1 MIRPDIQAHSCEIH
15 NRIITVPRRL
25 QTQDS
30 AVISAGAL
38 SRRADAHALPTIGYP
53 AEVRQL
59 HARRAVT
66 GRRADGRHRARVR
79 AAILETVST
88 VASPAD
94 GQAQA
99 KPAVPRAAWT
109 RLAACTA
116 AAALLQLDGTLI
128 TVALPSV
135 AHGLHVKGS
144 TTSAVLSA
152 YFGAYALLLIPGGE
166 LVDRFGARRLALGGL
181 ALFAVG
187 ALAGALAG
195 SFGALLVARVIQ
207 GAGAGLVS
215 PAALAGAV
223 SGFPAE
229 RRGSALGIW
238 GASAG
243 MSNLLGPLLGG
254 LLTVAFGWR
263 ANWWA
268 LLPLTLA
275 AAVAIARL
283 VPSTVHDDGDG
294 GNPALNR
301 IVLAATLVAALT
313 FAVMIGAFYIAEQ
326 YLQRVAGFSAL
337 GASGALVLVALLVG
351 AAAPLAGRLVDRHGE
366 QFPTLLGFV
375 GAGVGLAIL
384 GIPGFKL
391 DGIVTVLPLIPVGLG
406 LGMLF
411 VPTSRAALN
420 ASPQASHGRTSA
432 LLSVGRLLGAA
443 TGAGLAGIALS
454 GTLTA
459 STVHHTL
466 LLSAGLCLVIGIPAS
481 TCLTRR
487 SPTGAG
493 RAERV

>member
-1 MIRPDIQAHSCEIH
+1 VSHAIVTAP
-15 NRIITVPRRL
+15 V
-25 QTQDS
+25 
-30 AVISAGAL
+30 GAEP
-38 SRRADAHALPTIGYP
+38 S
-53 AEVRQL
+53 
-59 HARRAVT
+59 
-66 GRRADGRHRARVR
+66 
-79 AAILETVST
+79 
-88 VASPAD
+88 
-94 GQAQA
+94 A
-99 KPAVPRAAWT
+99 KPPVSREAWT

-144 TTSAVLSA
+144 STSVVLSA
-152 YFGAYALLLIPGGE
+152 YFTAYALLLLPGGE
-166 LVDRFGARRLALGGL
+166 LVDRIGPRRVALAGL

-187 ALAGALAG
+187 AAAGALA
-195 SFGALLVARVIQ
+195 SNFTELILARVIQ

-223 SGFPAE
+223 SGFPPE

-263 ANWWA
+263 ADWWA
-268 LLPLTLA
+268 LIPLTLA
-275 AAVAIARL
+275 AALGIARL
-283 VPSTVHDDGDG
+283 VPSVLHADDEG
-294 GNPALNR
+294 GNPTLNR
-301 IVLAATLVAALT
+301 VVFAATLIAALT

-351 AAAPLAGRLVDRHGE
+351 AAAPLAGKLVDRYGE
-366 QFPTLLGFV
+366 QLPTLIGFV
-375 GAGVGLAIL
+375 GAGVGLAVL
-384 GIPGFKL
+384 GIPGVAL
-391 DGIVTVLPLIPVGLG
+391 DSPITILPLIPVGLG

-432 LLSVGRLLGAA
+432 ILSVGRLLGAA
-443 TGAGLAGIALS
+443 VGAGLAGVALV

-459 STVHHTL
+459 ATVHHAL
-466 LLSAGLCLVIGIPAS
+466 LLGAVLCLVVGIPAS
-481 TCLTRR
+481 TLLRPRTR
-487 SPTGAG
+487 
-493 RAERV
+493 

>member
-1 MIRPDIQAHSCEIH
+1 M
-15 NRIITVPRRL
+15 
-25 QTQDS
+25 
-30 AVISAGAL
+30 
-38 SRRADAHALPTIGYP
+38 
-53 AEVRQL
+53 
-59 HARRAVT
+59 
-66 GRRADGRHRARVR
+66 
-79 AAILETVST
+79 
-88 VASPAD
+88 
-94 GQAQA
+94 
-99 KPAVPRAAWT
+99 
-109 RLAACTA
+109 RLAACTG

-152 YFGAYALLLIPGGE
+152 YFAAYALLLIPGGE
-166 LVDRFGARRLALGGL
+166 LVDRFGARRVALGSLG
-181 ALFAVG
+181 LFALG
-187 ALAGALAG
+187 ALAGALAQ
-195 SFGALLVARVIQ
+195 SFGELLAARVIQ

-223 SGFPAE
+223 SGFPPE

-243 MSNLLGPLLGG
+243 MSNLAGPLLGG

-268 LLPLTLA
+268 LLPLTALA
-275 AAVAIARL
+275 ALAIERL
-283 VPSTVHDDGDG
+283 LPPVLYGVQEG

-301 IVLAATLVAALT
+301 IVLAATLIAGLT
-313 FAVMIGAFYIAEQ
+313 FAVMIGSFYIAEQ

-351 AAAPLAGRLVDRHGE
+351 AAAPLAGRLADRHGE
-366 QFPTLLGFV
+366 KLPAVIGFV
-375 GAGVGLAIL
+375 AAGVGLALL
-384 GIPGFKL
+384 GIPGVTL
-391 DGIVTVLPLIPVGLG
+391 DGPLTVLPLIPVGLG

-420 ASPQASHGRTSA
+420 ASPTASHGRTSA

-443 TGAGLAGIALS
+443 IGAGLAGVALA

-459 STVHHTL
+459 STVHHAL
-466 LLSAGLCLVIGIPAS
+466 LLGALICLVVGIPAA
-481 TCLTRR
+481 TLLTGGSGPAEGRLA
-487 SPTGAG
+487 AG
-493 RAERV
+493 

>member
-1 MIRPDIQAHSCEIH
+1 MSDT
-15 NRIITVPRRL
+15 TV
-25 QTQDS
+25 
-30 AVISAGAL
+30 
-38 SRRADAHALPTIGYP
+38 
-53 AEVRQL
+53 
-59 HARRAVT
+59 
-66 GRRADGRHRARVR
+66 
-79 AAILETVST
+79 
-88 VASPAD
+88 VAPAD
-94 GQAQA
+94 EQAQA
-99 KPAVPRAAWT
+99 KPPVPRSAWT

-135 AHGLHVKGS
+135 AQGLHVKGS
-144 TTSAVLSA
+144 STSAVLSA
-152 YFGAYALLLIPGGE
+152 YFAAYALVLIPGGE
-166 LVDRFGARRLALGGL
+166 LVDRLGARRLALVGL
-181 ALFAVG
+181 TLFGIG
-187 ALAGALAG
+187 ALAGAIVQ
-195 SFGALLVARVIQ
+195 SFDQLLVARVIQ

-223 SGFPAE
+223 SGFPPE

-275 AAVAIARL
+275 VGIAIWRL
-283 VPSTVHDDGDG
+283 LPAIIHGDG
-294 GNPALNR
+294 AAKGPNPARNR

-337 GASGALVLVALLVG
+337 GAAGALVLVALLVG

-366 QFPTLLGFV
+366 KLPALLGFA
-375 GAGVGLAIL
+375 GAAIGLAVL
-384 GIPGFKL
+384 GIPGMPL
-391 DGIVTVLPLIPVGLG
+391 DQLVTVLPLIPVGLG

-420 ASPQASHGRTSA
+420 ATPEASHGRTSA
-432 LLSVGRLLGAA
+432 LLSVGRLGGAA
-443 TGAGLAGIALS
+443 IGAGLAGVALS

-459 STVHHTL
+459 STVHQTL
-466 LLSAGLCLVIGIPAS
+466 LLGAVLCVVIGIPAS
-481 TCLTRR
+481 SMLTGGRR
-487 SPTGAG
+487 ARSQA
-493 RAERV
+493 AA

>member
-1 MIRPDIQAHSCEIH
+1 MTDTTLDAPAGPQADDRPP
-15 NRIITVPRRL
+15 VPR
-25 QTQDS
+25 S
-30 AVISAGAL
+30 
-38 SRRADAHALPTIGYP
+38 
-53 AEVRQL
+53 
-59 HARRAVT
+59 
-66 GRRADGRHRARVR
+66 
-79 AAILETVST
+79 
-88 VASPAD
+88 
-94 GQAQA
+94 
-99 KPAVPRAAWT
+99 AWT

-144 TTSAVLSA
+144 STSAVLSA
-152 YFGAYALLLIPGGE
+152 YFAAYALVLIPGGE
-166 LVDRFGARRLALGGL
+166 LVDRLGARRLALSGL
-181 ALFAVG
+181 FLFAIG
-187 ALAGALAG
+187 AVAGAVVQ
-195 SFGALLVARVIQ
+195 SFGQLLIARIIQ

-223 SGFPAE
+223 SGFPPE

-275 AAVAIARL
+275 AAVAIWRL
-283 VPSTVHDDGDG
+283 LPAILHGESDG

-301 IVLAATLVAALT
+301 IVLAATLVAGLT

-351 AAAPLAGRLVDRHGE
+351 AAAPIAGKLVDRHGE
-366 QFPTLLGFV
+366 KLPALLGFI
-375 GAGVGLAIL
+375 ASAVGLAVL
-384 GIPGFKL
+384 GIPGVSL
-391 DGIVTVLPLIPVGLG
+391 DGLVTILPLIPVGLG

-420 ASPQASHGRTSA
+420 ASPNASHGRTSA
-432 LLSVGRLLGAA
+432 LLSVGRLGGAA
-443 TGAGLAGIALS
+443 IGAGLAGVALS

-466 LLSAGLCLVIGIPAS
+466 LLGAALCVVIGIPAS
-481 TCLTRR
+481 SCLTGR
-487 SPTGAG
+487 S
-493 RAERV
+493 AEQ

>member
-1 MIRPDIQAHSCEIH
+1 
-15 NRIITVPRRL
+15 V
-25 QTQDS
+25 S
-30 AVISAGAL
+30 AVATPADD
-38 SRRADAHALPTIGYP
+38 RADSRPP
-53 AEVRQL
+53 
-59 HARRAVT
+59 
-66 GRRADGRHRARVR
+66 
-79 AAILETVST
+79 
-88 VASPAD
+88 
-94 GQAQA
+94 
-99 KPAVPRAAWT
+99 VPRAAWT

-144 TTSAVLSA
+144 TTSVVLSA
-152 YFGAYALLLIPGGE
+152 YFAAYALLLIPGGE
-166 LVDRFGARRLALGGL
+166 LVDRFGARRVALGGL
-181 ALFAVG
+181 ALFGVG
-187 ALAGALAG
+187 ALAGALAH
-195 SFGALLVARVIQ
+195 SLGALLVARVVQ

-223 SGFPAE
+223 SGFPPE

-254 LLTVAFGWR
+254 ILTVVFGWR

-283 VPSTVHDDGDG
+283 VPSTIHDDEEG
-294 GNPALNR
+294 GHAALNR
-301 IVLAATLVAALT
+301 IVLASTLVAGLT
-313 FAVMIGAFYIAEQ
+313 FAVMIGSFYIAEQ
-326 YLQRVAGFSAL
+326 YLQRVAGFSPL

-351 AAAPLAGRLVDRHGE
+351 AAAPLAGKLVDRRGE
-366 QFPTLLGFV
+366 ELPAVIGFAA
-375 GAGVGLAIL
+375 AGFGLALL
-384 GIPGFKL
+384 GIPGFSL

-420 ASPQASHGRTSA
+420 ASPRASHGRTSA

-443 TGAGLAGIALS
+443 IGAGLAGVALS

-459 STVHHTL
+459 ATVHHAL
-466 LLSAGLCLVIGIPAS
+466 LLAAALCIVVGIPAS
-481 TCLTRR
+481 TCLGGRRRGPPAETRR
-487 SPTGAG
+487 A
-493 RAERV
+493 RVS

>member
-1 MIRPDIQAHSCEIH
+1 MTAP
-15 NRIITVPRRL
+15 
-25 QTQDS
+25 
-30 AVISAGAL
+30 AGAL
-38 SRRADAHALPTIGYP
+38 PS
-53 AEVRQL
+53 
-59 HARRAVT
+59 
-66 GRRADGRHRARVR
+66 
-79 AAILETVST
+79 
-88 VASPAD
+88 
-94 GQAQA
+94 A
-99 KPAVPRAAWT
+99 KPPVSREAWT

-144 TTSAVLSA
+144 STSAVLSA

-166 LVDRFGARRLALGGL
+166 LVDRFGPRRLALTGL
-181 ALFAVG
+181 ALFAIGAAGG
-187 ALAGALAG
+187 ALVSNFTELII
-195 SFGALLVARVIQ
+195 ARVLQ

-263 ANWWA
+263 ADWWA
-268 LLPLTLA
+268 LVPLTLA
-275 AAVAIARL
+275 AALAIAKL
-283 VPSTVHDDGDG
+283 VPSVVHADDEG
-294 GNPALNR
+294 GNPSMNR
-301 IVLAATLVAALT
+301 IVLAATLIAALT

-337 GASGALVLVALLVG
+337 GASGALVIVALLVG
-351 AAAPLAGRLVDRHGE
+351 AAAPLAGKLVDRHGE
-366 QFPTLLGFV
+366 QLPTLLGFI
-375 GAGVGLAIL
+375 GAGVGLAVL
-384 GIPGFKL
+384 GIPGVSL
-391 DGIVTVLPLIPVGLG
+391 DSLVTIVPLIPVGLG

-420 ASPQASHGRTSA
+420 ASPLASHGRTSA
-432 LLSVGRLLGAA
+432 FLSVGRLLGAA
-443 TGAGLAGIALS
+443 VGAGLAGIALT

-466 LLSAGLCLVIGIPAS
+466 LLGAVVCLVVGIPAS
-481 TCLTRR
+481 TFL
-487 SPTGAG
+487 
-493 RAERV
+493 RARTV

>member
-1 MIRPDIQAHSCEIH
+1 MSH
-15 NRIITVPRRL
+15 T
-25 QTQDS
+25 
-30 AVISAGAL
+30 
-38 SRRADAHALPTIGYP
+38 TIAP
-53 AEVRQL
+53 
-59 HARRAVT
+59 
-66 GRRADGRHRARVR
+66 
-79 AAILETVST
+79 
-88 VASPAD
+88 PAD
-94 GQAQA
+94 GPVPA
-99 KPAVPRAAWT
+99 KPPVPRWAWT
-109 RLAACTA
+109 RLAACTG

-128 TVALPSV
+128 TVALPTV

-152 YFGAYALLLIPGGE
+152 YFGAYALMLIPGGE
-166 LVDRFGARRLALGGL
+166 LVDRFGPRRVALSGL
-181 ALFAVG
+181 AVFGVG
-187 ALAGALAG
+187 ALAGALAQ
-195 SFGALLVARVIQ
+195 SFTALLVARIIQ

-223 SGFPAE
+223 SGFPPE
-229 RRGSALGIW
+229 RRGGALGIW

-268 LLPLTLA
+268 LLPLTIA
-275 AAVAIARL
+275 AALAIARL
-283 VPSTVHDDGDG
+283 VPAIVHSDEEG

-351 AAAPLAGRLVDRHGE
+351 AAAPIAGKLVDRYGE
-366 QFPTLLGFV
+366 KLPALLGFIA
-375 GAGVGLAIL
+375 AGIGLALL
-384 GIPGFKL
+384 GIPGFTL
-391 DGIVTVLPLIPVGLG
+391 DGIVTILPLIPVGLG

-420 ASPQASHGRTSA
+420 ASPDASHGRTSA
-432 LLSVGRLLGAA
+432 LLSIGRLVGAA
-443 TGAGLAGIALS
+443 VGAGLAGVALA

-459 STVHHTL
+459 STVHHAL
-466 LLSAGLCLVIGIPAS
+466 LLGALICFVVGIPAS
-481 TCLTRR
+481 MYLGGGGTHASGL
-487 SPTGAG
+487 AG
-493 RAERV
+493 